1 MIPGMRYLFTV
12 LSDFSAR
19 GGRGSVDAATLPR
32 IDGRTVDS
40 MLKEFLQN
48 SKALIYAVLVHLAF
62 AVLISNFDWMPKPEG
77 QLPGRV
83 IQAQVVDE
91 SKLRA
96 EAERRR
102 QAAEAKQRRKEDE
115 SQRELDRKR
124 RPEGQRRAEAQRNV
138 EDQPRV
144 REEGRVLKEQTTTE
158 QARPDAEKEQADKN
172 HELRLVELRGQY
184 VNDIK
189 QQVESNWLRPS
200 GEEDGL
206 HCKVHVVLG
215 EGGTVLDAVASECNG
230 DAAFKRSV
238 EAAVLKSSPFPA
250 PTDLTLFDRNLNFE
264 FEPEGEYG
272 LENLSIP

>member
-1 MIPGMRYLFTV
+1 VCPG
-12 LSDFSAR
+12 
-19 GGRGSVDAATLPR
+19 GSVDAATLQR
-32 IDGRTVDS
+32 IAGRAVGP

-48 SKALIYAVLVHLAF
+48 SKALIYALLVHLAF
-62 AVLISNFDWMPKPEG
+62 AVLIFNFDWIPKPEG

-102 QAAEAKQRRKEDE
+102 QAAEAKQRRKEEED
-115 SQRELDRKR
+115 QRELKRKR
-124 RPEGQRRAEAQRNV
+124 RPEGQRRAEAKRNV
-138 EDQPRV
+138 EEKPRV
-144 REEGRVLKEQTTTE
+144 GEKGRVLKEQMTAE
-158 QARPDAEKEQADKN
+158 QARLDAEKEQGDKDR
-172 HELRLVELRGQY
+172 ELRLTELRGLY

-215 EGGTVLDAVASECNG
+215 EDGTVLDAVASECNG
-230 DAAFKRSV
+230 DAAFQRSV
-238 EAAVLKSSPFPA
+238 EAAVLKSSPLPA
-250 PTDLTLFDRNLNFE
+250 PTELTLFDRNLSFE
-264 FEPEGEYG
+264 FEPEDEYG